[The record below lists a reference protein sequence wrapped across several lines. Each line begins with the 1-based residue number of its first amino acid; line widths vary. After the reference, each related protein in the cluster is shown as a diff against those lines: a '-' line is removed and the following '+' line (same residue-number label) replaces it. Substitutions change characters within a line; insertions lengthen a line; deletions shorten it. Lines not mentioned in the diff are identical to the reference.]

1 MNIYARY
8 FDQETVASS
17 FEELMSFLSSI
28 PEISVTPELLDDVK
42 AYIDSPLPYPKR
54 YKLRPRVYFILIKTT
69 ANNLREF
76 KSRRN
81 QENSNTPQFTTAH
94 SPKEERISQLT
105 AKKEGW
111 YKVSL
116 CIKRMVFIKEIQ
128 KYQYQDNT
136 IKAYIKAASPMACY
150 NRLLTYFRTRK
161 DIDPRSQIPSAKSDK
176 FNFSYV
182 GERVKFVNKQSS

>member
-81 QENSNTPQFTTAH
+81 QENSNTPQFTTALN
-94 SPKEERISQLT
+94 PKEERISQLT
-105 AKKEGW
+105 TKKEGW

-136 IKAYIKAASPMACY
+136 IKAYINAASPMACY
-150 NRLLTYFRTRK
+150 NRLLTYFSTRK
-161 DIDPRSQIPSAKSDK
+161 DFDPRSQIPSAKSDK

>member
-81 QENSNTPQFTTAH
+81 QENSNTPQFTTALN
-94 SPKEERISQLT
+94 PKEERISQLT

-136 IKAYIKAASPMACY
+136 IKAYINAASPIACY
-150 NRLLTYFRTRK
+150 NRLLTYFSTRK
-161 DIDPRSQIPSAKSDK
+161 DIDSRSQIPSAKSDK